1 MGKNGGIGL
10 KSLQL
15 GYKYAYDNILKKY
28 DWLFII
34 TDSIYGPFY
43 DIQPYIEKKEKKEKI
58 AYGFTLA
65 LQNTELEH
73 IQSTFAAIPKEC
85 FMSDNFYN
93 LMMSLEKLK
102 NKHDEVI
109 NGEFKISKIIRD
121 MGYKLEGFF
130 DDIDPT
136 LEIYNKYEPVRPA
149 FVEMIKKGY
158 PFVRRTIFTK
168 NYYFIENLNDYLE
181 LENIIPKKC
190 FDNMKKNIDRVVNK
204 DDLYIN
210 IYYPWIR
217 KYLTEKEIII
227 RNIYK
232 NKYNYFIELFENKT
246 FIEKLNWLKIYNNN
260 PLITICTDK
269 YSVRN
274 YITEKIGK
282 KYLIPIKAIYNNYA
296 EIVSNLDLRD
306 FDTDLLMTSTIN
318 EIQIFIGKN
327 EKNNDRIKNI
337 ALNITNTENNQYF
350 QNLEWGYKYIKPR
363 ILFYEYINEI
373 HNNPIKYKVFC
384 FNSEPKII
392 KVTIFN
398 NDQYFSNF
406 YNLDYELLSIKQ
418 QYENY
423 KDNINKPK
431 YLEEMLNLSKKLS
444 IDFDSFVAIEF
455 IESERQ
461 LYFNKFDFYSE
472 DIAYPF
478 SNTDYDIKLGN
489 MIKLPS
495 IINEYF
501 TVDKDT
507 ISRTLSLFENLI
519 IKENNFNR
527 TNCTIEDNNKKINL
541 ITLFNLDIFS
551 ICKTKKYIIINIFGI
566 KLTLKI
572 NT

>member
-1 MGKNGGIGL
+1 
-10 KSLQL
+10 
-15 GYKYAYDNILKKY
+15 
-28 DWLFII
+28 
-34 TDSIYGPFY
+34 
-43 DIQPYIEKKEKKEKI
+43 
-58 AYGFTLA
+58 
-65 LQNTELEH
+65 
-73 IQSTFAAIPKEC
+73 
-85 FMSDNFYN
+85 
-93 LMMSLEKLK
+93 
-102 NKHDEVI
+102 
-109 NGEFKISKIIRD
+109 
-121 MGYKLEGFF
+121 
-130 DDIDPT
+130 
-136 LEIYNKYEPVRPA
+136 
-149 FVEMIKKGY
+149 
-158 PFVRRTIFTK
+158 
-168 NYYFIENLNDYLE
+168 
-181 LENIIPKKC
+181 
-190 FDNMKKNIDRVVNK
+190 
-204 DDLYIN
+204 
-210 IYYPWIR
+210 
-217 KYLTEKEIII
+217 
-227 RNIYK
+227 
-232 NKYNYFIELFENKT
+232 
-246 FIEKLNWLKIYNNN
+246 NN

-444 IDFDSFVAIEF
+444 I
-455 IESERQ
+455 
-461 LYFNKFDFYSE
+461 
-472 DIAYPF
+472 
-478 SNTDYDIKLGN
+478 
-489 MIKLPS
+489 
-495 IINEYF
+495 
-501 TVDKDT
+501 
-507 ISRTLSLFENLI
+507 
-519 IKENNFNR
+519 
-527 TNCTIEDNNKKINL
+527 
-541 ITLFNLDIFS
+541 
-551 ICKTKKYIIINIFGI
+551 
-566 KLTLKI
+566 
-572 NT
+572 